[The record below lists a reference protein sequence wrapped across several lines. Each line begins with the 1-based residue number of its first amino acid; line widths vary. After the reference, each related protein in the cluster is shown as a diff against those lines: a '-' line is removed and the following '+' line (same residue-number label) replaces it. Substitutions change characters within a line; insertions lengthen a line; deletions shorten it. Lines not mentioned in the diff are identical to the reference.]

1 LDKND
6 RLVGAGICEDKDEV
20 ILVTQKGKSIRCE
33 AKDIR
38 PTGRQSQGVR
48 GMKLGKG
55 DVVVGMVLLE
65 GTLKKED
72 FYILT
77 ATENGFAKRSH
88 IEEYRLQSRGGKG
101 IINIK
106 VSPKIGDAKA
116 VILVNE
122 SDEVMCIT
130 QKGILIRTKI
140 KDIRSSGR
148 STQGVKIINLEAG
161 DRLSTIARILPEE

>member
-1 LDKND
+1 
-6 RLVGAGICEDKDEV
+6 
-20 ILVTQKGKSIRCE
+20 
-33 AKDIR
+33 
-38 PTGRQSQGVR
+38 
-48 GMKLGKG
+48 MKLGKG

-101 IINIK
+101 VINIK
-106 VSPKIGDAKA
+106 ASAKIGDAKGA
-116 VILVNE
+116 ILVQD

-148 STQGVKIINLEAG
+148 STQGVKIINLESA
-161 DRLSTIARILPEE
+161 DKLSTIARIVPEE